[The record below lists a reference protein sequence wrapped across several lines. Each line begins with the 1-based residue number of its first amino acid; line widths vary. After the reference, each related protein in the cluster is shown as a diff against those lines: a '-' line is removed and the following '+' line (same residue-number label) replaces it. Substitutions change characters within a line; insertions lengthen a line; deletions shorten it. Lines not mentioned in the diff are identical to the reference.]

1 MNRFVRIAAMVGAL
15 GATSLITVLA
25 VMWFGGHGTLPAVSA
40 PLPAGSLVVEE
51 IRLDPVQILLPT
63 EPTVFHQFV
72 DEQGIVLFVES
83 RDAVPEE
90 WRAKAGRVVLSA
102 LPPTSPAAARMIRKL
117 QATDE
122 SGG

>member
-1 MNRFVRIAAMVGAL
+1 MNWFVRIAAVVGAL

-25 VMWFGGHGTLPAVSA
+25 MMWFGGHETLPPVSA
-40 PLPAGSLVVEE
+40 PTPAGALVVEE

-72 DEQGIVLFVES
+72 DEQGSVHFVES

-102 LPPTSPAAARMIRKL
+102 LPPTSPAGARMIRKL
-117 QATDE
+117 QASE
-122 SGG
+122 GSGG